1 MRIATAN
8 TYDNALEQLYKR
20 QSDLTSQQERV
31 STGQRV
37 NRSSDDPAAAAQA
50 ERVMTRLTRIDVDQR
65 ALESQRAALA
75 TAESALGEGAGL
87 VQSARDLAISAV
99 NAGLTPR
106 DRTTVANQIANLRD
120 QLFALSNRADSN
132 GVPLFGGLGSSGAP
146 FADTTPGVSFQASA
160 GQRAATPTAL
170 PGAMDGQAIWMD
182 VPTGNGVFKVSLGAT
197 NTGTVWTDPGS
208 VVTPSAQ
215 TGDSYSVN
223 FSVVGGVTTYDIVD
237 TTTSATVAS
246 AQPYVDGSPIQFDG
260 LSVIVHGQPANG
272 DTVGVAP
279 STQTNIF
286 KVLDDT
292 IASLTNASGG
302 NKLTQAVTQA
312 LVEIDAGLERLQSA
326 RSQAGDWLNRADSI
340 TTTQSAKS
348 LSLEAER
355 SRAVDLDM
363 AKGISDFNKF
373 QTGYQAALQSY
384 AQIQKLTLFNFIN
397 G

>member
-20 QSDLTSQQERV
+20 QSDLSNQQERV

-37 NRSSDDPAAAAQA
+37 IRPSDDPAAAAQA

-65 ALESQRAALA
+65 SLESQRAALA
-75 TAESALGEGAGL
+75 TAESALGDASGL
-87 VQSARDLAISAV
+87 VQGARDLAISAL
-99 NAGLTPR
+99 NGAYSAR

-120 QLFALSNRADSN
+120 QLFALANQTDSN
-132 GVPLFGGLGSSGAP
+132 GVSLFGGLGSSGAP
-146 FADTTPGVSFQASA
+146 FADTTPGVTFQATA
-160 GQRAATPTAL
+160 GQRAATATAL

-182 VPTGNGVFKVSLGAT
+182 VPTGNGIFKVSLGAA
-197 NTGTVWTDPGS
+197 NTGSAWTDAGS

-215 TGDSYSVN
+215 TGNNYSVT
-223 FSVVGGVTTYDIVD
+223 FSVVGTVTTYDVVD
-237 TTTSATVAS
+237 TTTAATVAT
-246 AQPYVDGSPIQFDG
+246 AQPYVDGAPILFDG
-260 LSVIVHGQPANG
+260 LSVTVRGAPANG
-272 DTVGVAP
+272 DTLDVAP
-279 STQTNIF
+279 SAQTNIF
-286 KVLDDT
+286 KVLDDA
-292 IASLTNASGG
+292 IASIGNAQGN
-302 NKLTQAVTQA
+302 NKLTQAVTLS
-312 LVEIDAGLERLQSA
+312 LVEIDASLERLQSA
-326 RSQAGDWLNRADSI
+326 RSQAGDWLNRADTI
-340 TTTQSAKS
+340 TDTQSAKT

-397 G
+397 

>member
-20 QSDLTSQQERV
+20 QSDLSNQQERV

-37 NRSSDDPAAAAQA
+37 IRPSDDPAAAAQA

-65 ALESQRAALA
+65 SLESQRAALA
-75 TAESALGEGAGL
+75 TAESALGDASGL
-87 VQSARDLAISAV
+87 VQGARDLAISAL
-99 NAGLTPR
+99 NGAYSAR

-120 QLFALSNRADSN
+120 QLFALANQTDSN
-132 GVPLFGGLGSSGAP
+132 GVSLFGGLGSSGAP
-146 FADTTPGVSFQASA
+146 FADTTPGVTFQATA
-160 GQRAATPTAL
+160 GQRAATATAL

-182 VPTGNGVFKVSLGAT
+182 VPTGNGIFKVSLGAA
-197 NTGTVWTDPGS
+197 NTGSAWTDAGS

-215 TGDSYSVN
+215 TGNNYSVT
-223 FSVVGGVTTYDIVD
+223 FSVVGTVTTYDVVD
-237 TTTSATVAS
+237 TTTAATVAT
-246 AQPYVDGSPIQFDG
+246 AQPYVDGAPILFDG
-260 LSVIVHGQPANG
+260 LSVTVRGAPANG
-272 DTVGVAP
+272 DTLDVAP
-279 STQTNIF
+279 SAQTNIF
-286 KVLDDT
+286 KVLDDA
-292 IASLTNASGG
+292 IASIGNAQGN
-302 NKLTQAVTQA
+302 NKLTQAVTLS
-312 LVEIDAGLERLQSA
+312 LVEIDASLERLQSA

-340 TTTQSAKS
+340 TDTQSAKT

-397 G
+397 

>member
-20 QSDLTSQQERV
+20 QSDLSLQQEKI

-37 NRSSDDPAAAAQA
+37 NRPSDDPAAAARA
-50 ERVMTRLTRIDVDQR
+50 ERVMTRLNRIDVDQR

-75 TAESALGEGAGL
+75 TAESALGEATGL
-87 VQSARDLAISAV
+87 VQGARDLAISAV
-99 NAGLTPR
+99 NGGYSVR

-120 QLFALSNRADSN
+120 QLFALSNRTDSN
-132 GVPLFGGLGSSGAP
+132 GVSLFGGLGSSGVP
-146 FADTTPGVSFQASA
+146 FANTTPGVTFQATA
-160 GQRAATPTAL
+160 GQRAATATAL

-182 VPTGNGVFKVSLGAT
+182 VPSGNGIFKVSLGGA
-197 NTGTVWTDPGS
+197 NTGSAWTDAGS
-208 VVTPSAQ
+208 VVLPSAQ
-215 TGDSYSVN
+215 TGDSYSVS
-223 FSVVGGVTTYDIVD
+223 FSVVGAVTTYDVVD

-246 AQPYVDGSPIQFDG
+246 AQAYTDGAPILFDG

-272 DTVGVAP
+272 DTVAVAP
-279 STQTNIF
+279 SVQTNIF

-292 IASLTNASGG
+292 IASLTNAPGD
-302 NKLTQAVTQA
+302 NKLAQSVTLA
-312 LVEIDAGLERLQSA
+312 LVEIDAALERLQSA

-340 TTTQSAKS
+340 TTTQGAKT
-348 LSLEAER
+348 LSLEGDR

-397 G
+397 

>member
-20 QSDLTSQQERV
+20 QSDLSNQQERV

-37 NRSSDDPAAAAQA
+37 IRPSDDPAAAAQA

-65 ALESQRAALA
+65 SLESQRAALA
-75 TAESALGEGAGL
+75 TAESALGDASGL
-87 VQSARDLAISAV
+87 VQGARDLAISAL
-99 NAGLTPR
+99 NGAYSAR

-120 QLFALSNRADSN
+120 QLFALANQTDSN
-132 GVPLFGGLGSSGAP
+132 GVSLFGGLGSSGAP
-146 FADTTPGVSFQASA
+146 FADTTPGVTFQATA
-160 GQRAATPTAL
+160 GQRAATATAL

-182 VPTGNGVFKVSLGAT
+182 VPTGNGIFKVSLGAA
-197 NTGTVWTDPGS
+197 NTGSAWTDAGS

-215 TGDSYSVN
+215 TGNNYSVT
-223 FSVVGGVTTYDIVD
+223 FSVVGTVTTYDVVD
-237 TTTSATVAS
+237 TTTAATVAT
-246 AQPYVDGSPIQFDG
+246 AQPYVDGAPILFDG
-260 LSVIVHGQPANG
+260 LSVTVRGAPANG
-272 DTVGVAP
+272 DTLDVAP
-279 STQTNIF
+279 SAQTNIF
-286 KVLDDT
+286 KVLDDA
-292 IASLTNASGG
+292 IASIGNAQGN
-302 NKLTQAVTQA
+302 NKLTQAVTLS
-312 LVEIDAGLERLQSA
+312 LVEIDASLERLQSA

-340 TTTQSAKS
+340 TDTQSAKT

-384 AQIQKLTLFNFIN
+384 AQIQKLTLFNFIT
-397 G
+397 